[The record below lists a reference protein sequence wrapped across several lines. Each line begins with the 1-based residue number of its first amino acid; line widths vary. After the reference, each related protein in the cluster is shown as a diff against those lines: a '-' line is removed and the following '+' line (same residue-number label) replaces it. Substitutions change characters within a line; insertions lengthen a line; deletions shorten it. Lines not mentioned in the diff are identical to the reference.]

1 MVQFQHLKAADRK
14 NNLSVVMREDNCS
27 NELVRRIMQTCRVCF
42 VDEKRYVQQCVLFIK
57 KLVMLLGYSKAFDEF
72 KKHLGL
78 NIQVFLNKY
87 DVK

>member
-14 NNLSVVMREDNCS
+14 NNLSVVMREDNS

-42 VDEKRYVQQCVLFIK
+42 VDEKRYVQQCSSSK

-78 NIQVFLNKY
+78 NIRLNKY